1 MFTRKFAAGQYLDFP
16 VAHHDGNYFADAA
29 TLDRLENEGRVA
41 FRYVDNPNGSSRN
54 IAGLLNETGR
64 VLGMMPHP
72 ERVISPLLG
81 GMDGAAF
88 FAGIAAIAA

>member
-1 MFTRKFAAGQYLDFP
+1 MTDAGKMIIASRTGD
-16 VAHHDGNYFADAA
+16 
-29 TLDRLENEGRVA
+29 GRVV
-41 FRYVDNPNGSSRN
+41 FRYVDVHGEATEIGNPNGSWHN
-54 IAGLLNETGR
+54 IAGITNERGN

-88 FAGIAAIAA
+88 FKGIVEAAA